1 MHYNPNIV
9 DDSDRVINNKP
20 PMIIKPNNH
29 SKHNNAEFNVIKS
42 TNQACLAWVSM
53 ISMTIVTG
61 VLLSPIVTVDRIKAL
76 ENIIDLYYIA
86 QASIIGMYM
95 GARAWMSRR

>member
-1 MHYNPNIV
+1 MNYNPNTLDESNQV
-9 DDSDRVINNKP
+9 NDNKPVVINKS
-20 PMIIKPNNH
+20 NNQP
-29 SKHNNAEFNVIKS
+29 KRNNVEYNVIKS

-53 ISMTIVTG
+53 IGMTIVTG
-61 VLLSPIVTVDRIKAL
+61 VLLSPVVTVDRIKAL
-76 ENIIDLYYIA
+76 ENIIDLYYVA